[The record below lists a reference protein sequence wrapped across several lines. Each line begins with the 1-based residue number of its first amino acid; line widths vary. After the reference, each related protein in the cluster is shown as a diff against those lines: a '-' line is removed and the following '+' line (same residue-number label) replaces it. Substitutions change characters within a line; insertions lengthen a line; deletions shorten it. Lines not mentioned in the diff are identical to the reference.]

1 MHCGLP
7 DRRHKQTFET
17 HARGSTMREEVAFQ
31 PLCDAAGYRHLANF
45 KRLTGVLH
53 DWISPTAD
61 HWRRLRNLAWVNA
74 TLASDA
80 TGGKHVILPGQMR
93 PLRPDWRVVGRA
105 FVVQAC
111 QDDNLAVNN
120 AVKAPPTPGCVLVV
134 GGHASSRTATI
145 GDLMAHEFRNLGVAA
160 IVTDGLIRDAQEL
173 RDLGMPVWCR
183 GTTPTASVKSD
194 PGHVGG
200 SAVVGGIVVRDGDY
214 VFADDD
220 GVVIWPHAELDA
232 LVRNAE
238 AKRDTDDGR
247 MIRLRAN
254 APENR

>member
-1 MHCGLP
+1 
-7 DRRHKQTFET
+7 
-17 HARGSTMREEVAFQ
+17 
-31 PLCDAAGYRHLANF
+31 
-45 KRLTGVLH
+45 
-53 DWISPTAD
+53 
-61 HWRRLRNLAWVNA
+61 
-74 TLASDA
+74 
-80 TGGKHVILPGQMR
+80 
-93 PLRPDWRVVGRA
+93 
-105 FVVQAC
+105 
-111 QDDNLAVNN
+111 
-120 AVKAPPTPGCVLVV
+120 
-134 GGHASSRTATI
+134 
-145 GDLMAHEFRNLGVAA
+145 MAHEFRNLGVAA

-232 LVRNAE
+232 LIRNAE
-238 AKRDTDDGR
+238 AKRDTDDAR

>member
-1 MHCGLP
+1 MTALP
-7 DRRHKQTFET
+7 
-17 HARGSTMREEVAFQ
+17 Q
-31 PLCDAAGYRHLANF
+31 PPIIGAGCE
-45 KRLTGVLH
+45 
-53 DWISPTAD
+53 
-61 HWRRLRNLAWVNA
+61 NLAWVNA

-93 PLRPDWRVVGRA
+93 PLRPDW
-105 FVVQAC
+105 
-111 QDDNLAVNN
+111 
-120 AVKAPPTPGCVLVV
+120 CVLVV
-134 GGHASSRTATI
+134 GGHATSRTATI

-238 AKRDTDDGR
+238 AKRDTDDAR

>member
-1 MHCGLP
+1 MCNTLL
-7 DRRHKQTFET
+7 E
-17 HARGSTMREEVAFQ
+17 GSLTASPR
-31 PLCDAAGYRHLANF
+31 PPTIGAGCER
-45 KRLTGVLH
+45 
-53 DWISPTAD
+53 
-61 HWRRLRNLAWVNA
+61 LAWVNA

-80 TGGKHVILPGQMR
+80 TGGRHVILPGQMR

-120 AVKAPPTPGCVLVV
+120 AVLVPPPHGCVLVV
-134 GGHASSRTATI
+134 GGHGISRTATI
-145 GDLMAHEFRNLGVAA
+145 GDLMAHEFRNLGVSA

-183 GTTPTASVKSD
+183 GTTPTASVKSE

-200 SAVVGGIVVRDGDY
+200 SAVVGGIVVCDGDY

-220 GVVIWPHAELDA
+220 GVVIWPQAELDA
-232 LVRNAE
+232 LVKKAE
-238 AKRDTDDGR
+238 AKRDVDDAR
-247 MIRLRAN
+247 MMRLRAK
-254 APENR
+254 APANR